1 MPIDVCCGMTPN
13 LLFIHG
19 FDSSPASYKANLTR
33 EYVQRHCPGLEFIAP
48 QIPNDP
54 SQAVAL
60 LQQIIEDRKGE
71 LALLGSSLGGFY
83 ALHMAQRY
91 DLRAVLVNPAVEPHR
106 LIQPMLGWHTHSYTG
121 EYFEL
126 TQAHADTLAAM
137 QVSLQ
142 AHEYQNFML
151 LLQSGDETL
160 DFLQA
165 SARFPAMR
173 AVIEYGGDHTFTGF
187 ERWMPEITKF
197 LRLKGCD
204 QFKI

>member
-1 MPIDVCCGMTPN
+1 MTSA

-19 FDSSPASYKANLTR
+19 FDSSPASYKGVLTR
-33 EYVQRHCPGLEFIAP
+33 DYLARCRSSVEFIAP

-54 SQAVAL
+54 LAACEL
-60 LQQIIEDRKGE
+60 LQQIIEDHTGQI
-71 LALLGSSLGGFY
+71 ALMGSSLGGFY
-83 ALHMAQRY
+83 ALHMAKRY
-91 DLRAVLVNPAVEPHR
+91 ALRAVLVNPAVEPHK

-121 EYFEL
+121 ERFEL
-126 TQAHADTLAAM
+126 TQAHADALAAM
-137 QVSLQ
+137 QVELQ

-165 SARFPAMR
+165 SDRFTAMR

-187 ERWMPEITKF
+187 ERWLPEIVEF
-197 LRLKGCD
+197 LRLEGRA
-204 QFKI
+204 